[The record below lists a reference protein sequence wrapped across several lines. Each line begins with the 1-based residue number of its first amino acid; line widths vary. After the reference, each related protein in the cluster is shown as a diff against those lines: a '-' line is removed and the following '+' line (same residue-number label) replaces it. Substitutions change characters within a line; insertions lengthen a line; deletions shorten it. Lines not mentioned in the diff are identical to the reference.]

1 VQPSIVSVV
10 PGRISHIYFLR
21 YAPEGAPVAFANC
34 PSATAVIELLR
45 NSFNPEELR
54 DLEIQRLCGLI
65 EQVECAYLTYTNA
78 QEAARQIV
86 AAVACPTR
94 SPDRTA

>member
-1 VQPSIVSVV
+1 MPASKFTVKTLSRVV
-10 PGRISHIYFLR
+10 AKSESSSPASEKPHGRLQ
-21 YAPEGAPVAFANC
+21 
-34 PSATAVIELLR
+34 ELT
-45 NSFNPEELR
+45 EELR